1 MIRRALFLLA
11 VLFVLYFAIQGG
23 QYGTF
28 DLWKQRRE
36 KNALTRAND
45 SLAKMVDSLHRYR
58 TQLDTD
64 RALQEK
70 LVREN
75 IGMVRDKELVY
86 QLGPPD
92 TSKKGVKKP

>member
-1 MIRRALFLLA
+1 MIRRAL
-11 VLFVLYFAIQGG
+11 LFIVIAIIVYFAVQGG

-36 KNALTRAND
+36 KSALTRAND
-45 SLAKMVDSLHRYR
+45 SLARMVDSLRRYR

-64 RALQEK
+64 PALQEK

-92 TSKKGVKKP
+92 SAKKGAKKP